1 MLTLGVAS
9 HLRLVC
15 VRCDL
20 NRILNG
26 VVLIIQ
32 DGRIFQRYIWRGF
45 GFHTR
50 FELVDV
56 AFDNSAIADLYAVCD
71 RTRSLLYNARY
82 PLIWTTVVSSQY
94 SFSRNQGTR
103 LGMLVMLCFCLA
115 CFDIICS
122 FAFGLIRS
130 KQVHSGRFRKSST
143 GETPVVACGVAR
155 YSDKNSA
162 KR

>member
-1 MLTLGVAS
+1 MLTWGVAS

-20 NRILNG
+20 NPILNG

-32 DGRIFQRYIWRGF
+32 DGRIFQRCIWRGF

-71 RTRSLLYNARY
+71 RTKSLQYNARY
-82 PLIWTTVVSSQY
+82 PLIWTTVVPSQY
-94 SFSRNQGTR
+94 SCSGNQGTR
-103 LGMLVMLCFCLA
+103 LGMLVMLCFLLGLLRHHLLLCIWLHKIKA
-115 CFDIICS
+115 STQWS
-122 FAFGLIRS
+122 FHEEFVL
-130 KQVHSGRFRKSST
+130 
-143 GETPVVACGVAR
+143 
-155 YSDKNSA
+155 
-162 KR
+162 